1 MTAGATRSGVLTI
14 NPFQIS
20 GDYVVVRVALFFIGE
35 KTVVVLFQKITLY
48 IYSFLHSFY
57 TVSKGTVLW
66 NSFFCDDQKK
76 ISFTNI

>member
-20 GDYVVVRVALFFIGE
+20 GDYVVVRFALFFIGE
-35 KTVVVLFQKITLY
+35 KTAVVLFQKITLY

-57 TVSKGTVLW
+57 TVSKGTVFGTV
-66 NSFFCDDQKK
+66 FFCDDEKK
-76 ISFTNI
+76 